1 MDSTYTPYIAP
12 ESFDE
17 VRNLVESEFTILQ
30 GYLDFGV
37 PTFII
42 APAPTKSPF
51 KNLVAK
57 MKEKSYIPS
66 LRRMSGNLVIRV
78 MPKPTARRSRSEI
91 NFVLFLVTLGSIF
104 YSGFMANINPVL
116 NVLQGGTNV
125 VLQTILFTGAILAI
139 IGLHELGHL
148 VVSILRG
155 KEVTLPY
162 FIPGL
167 PPLGTFGAVI
177 VQKEPPTNRDE
188 MFDLGSSGP
197 LVGFIVTLIVA
208 TIGLQPGFS
217 FMVSESYL
225 TSLMTKYPGAI
236 GSIYPPLLLQALD
249 MFLRPRTVGQT
260 LILGPLAVTAYIGML
275 LTFINLLPAW
285 QLDGG
290 WVSLSV
296 FGEKWHRILSWI
308 SIIVMIFLDYWLMA
322 LLILFGMGRSG
333 KVGPLDDVSPLSR
346 SRKAFAALLLAILIL
361 CVAL

>member
-1 MDSTYTPYIAP
+1 LDSTYTPYIAP

-42 APAPTKSPF
+42 AKTPTKSPF

-66 LRRMSGNLVIRV
+66 LRRMNGDLIIRV
-78 MPKPTARRSRSEI
+78 IPKPASRRSRSEI
-91 NFVLFLVTLGSIF
+91 NLVLFLVTLGSIL
-104 YSGFMANINPVL
+104 YSGYWANANPVL
-116 NVLQGGTNV
+116 NELQGGTNV
-125 VLQTILFTGAILAI
+125 ILQTVIFAAAVLAI
-139 IGLHELGHL
+139 IGLHEFGHFI
-148 VVSILRG
+148 VSVLRG

-177 VQKEPPTNRDE
+177 MQKELPTNRDE

-197 LVGFIVTLIVA
+197 IVGFIMSVIVTA
-208 TIGLQPGFS
+208 IGLQQGFS
-217 FMVSESYL
+217 FIVSESYL
-225 TSLMTKYPGAI
+225 ASLMKKYPEAI
-236 GSIYPPLLLQALD
+236 GNIIPPLMLQALQV
-249 MFLRPRTVGQT
+249 FLRPITQGYT
-260 LILGPLAVTAYIGML
+260 LILGPLAYAAYIGMFV
-275 LTFINLLPAW
+275 TFLNLLPLW

-290 WVSLSV
+290 WISLSV

-308 SIIVMIFLDYWLMA
+308 SILVMFFLGNWLMA
-322 LLILFGMGRSG
+322 FIILLFMTRTGT
-333 KVGPLDDVSPLSR
+333 VQPLDEVSPLSR
-346 SRKAFAALLLAILIL
+346 SRKAFAVLLLAILVL